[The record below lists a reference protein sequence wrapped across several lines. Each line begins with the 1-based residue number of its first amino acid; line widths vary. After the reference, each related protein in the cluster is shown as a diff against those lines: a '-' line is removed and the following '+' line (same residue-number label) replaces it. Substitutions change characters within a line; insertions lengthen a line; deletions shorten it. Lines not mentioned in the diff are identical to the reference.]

1 MSDSDLAES
10 DEEKIKRGRTEIVML
25 ATLAFVAVA
34 AFVVVIFLYRWKI
47 GDTFST
53 VANDWSIFGAYVGGV
68 LGPLISFLT
77 LIAILITITL
87 QRRLLLLQEKEFSAL
102 YKLQVETFNSQR
114 QQASDISSEA
124 ERSRQADTKSAFLK
138 SIERLDLNTIRD
150 VQRLE
155 STRANA
161 MESLKRCRTSA
172 ELDEVGN
179 GITNL
184 SRRIDELEIRKLNLD
199 ALMLELTLTEYV
211 STADLQLRFHQ
222 AIQKIYAK

>member
-1 MSDSDLAES
+1 MSGSELDASDT
-10 DEEKIKRGRTEIVML
+10 EKLKRGQTEVILL
-25 ATLAFVAVA
+25 AALASVAVA
-34 AFVVVIFLYRWKI
+34 AFVVVIFLYRWNI

-53 VANDWSIFGAYVGGV
+53 VANDWSIFGSYVGGV

-87 QRRLLLLQEKEFSAL
+87 QRRLLLLQENEFSAL
-102 YKLQVETFNSQR
+102 YKLQVKTFESQR
-114 QQASDISSEA
+114 QQALDISSDA
-124 ERSRQADTKSAFLK
+124 ERSRQADTKNAFLK

-155 STRANA
+155 STRANS
-161 MESLKRCRTSA
+161 MGSLKHCRTSA
-172 ELDEVGN
+172 ELDEIN
-179 GITNL
+179 EGITNL
-184 SRRIDELEIRKLNLD
+184 SLRIDELEIRKLNLD

-222 AIQKIYAK
+222 AIQTIYAK